1 MHSDKNISPKE
12 CILTKTFF
20 KMLIYIQTN
29 DEIMIPPT
37 QMEKLLEL
45 HNLAKESAAKFGKK
59 RFIYDEVKK
68 YLANKLFIGIAGL
81 RGVGKTILLRQLS
94 RELED
99 SLYISMD
106 ALIPGINLFDLA
118 KELSSNYRIKYL
130 LIDEIH
136 NIANWQMEI
145 KKIFDFLDI
154 KLIFTSS
161 ASIDIN
167 RSKYDLSRRV
177 VILNMFPFSFREY
190 LYFKKNTLIDRMGL
204 DDILTKYRELYQKV
218 YLFEPEFHEFCVMGA
233 LPSAIDAP
241 FAQTIRNIVEKM
253 INNDLLI
260 YGKLNREDIINISH
274 VLRFISRSPVDG
286 CNYSVISK
294 NTGVTKY
301 KVQEYIGLLEQTFLL
316 KVMLPY
322 GSNVTREP
330 KILYRLPLRSYFSEG
345 TEDDNITG
353 AIREEFFIHH
363 LSNIDVEMN
372 YLKSERGEKLPD
384 YVVFHKN
391 EKIIF
396 EIGGAGKT
404 RKQLKGISGSRFV
417 LSQPGNLEK
426 GIPLILMGFLW

>member
-1 MHSDKNISPKE
+1 
-12 CILTKTFF
+12 
-20 KMLIYIQTN
+20 MLIYIQTN
-29 DEIMIPPT
+29 DEIMILPT

-45 HNLAKESAAKFGKK
+45 HNLAKESAAKFDKK

-81 RGVGKTILLRQLS
+81 RGVGKTVLLRQLS

-106 ALIPGINLFDLA
+106 VLIPGINLFDLA

-161 ASIDIN
+161 ASIDII

-177 VILNMFPFSFREY
+177 VIMNMFPFSFREY
-190 LYFKKNTLIDRMGL
+190 LFFKKNTLVDRMSL

-218 YLFEPEFHEFCVMGA
+218 YIFEPEFHEFCVMGA

-274 VLRFISRSPVDG
+274 ILRFISRSPVDS
-286 CNYSVISK
+286 CNYSVISN

-330 KILYRLPLRSYFSEG
+330 KILYRLPFRSYFSEG
-345 TEDDNITG
+345 TEDDKITG
-353 AIREEFFIHH
+353 AIREEFFVHH
-363 LSNIDVEMN
+363 LSNIDAEIN
-372 YLKSERGEKLPD
+372 YLKSTRGEKLPD

-396 EIGGAGKT
+396 EIGGSGKT